1 MGQCAVYFRNYAIL
15 WFDGVEMTDAFMTSA
30 TKYKPYVQVTFN
42 GFAGESRMCI
52 VQKCSEKDQK
62 IISDF
67 LDDMIAQMIEFAQ
80 K

>member
-1 MGQCAVYFRNYAIL
+1 
-15 WFDGVEMTDAFMTSA
+15 MTDAFMTGA

-42 GFAGESRMCI
+42 GFAGEGRLCI
-52 VQKCSEKDQK
+52 AQKYSQKDQK

-67 LDDMIAQMIEFAQ
+67 LDDMIAQMVEFAQ